1 MHRNIKNQLPVKA
14 IFKYISLLIFSGLII
29 PFYFL
34 FQTSGKS
41 LLNSRINNA
50 GASIPC
56 KNEIP
61 ITFRIIKDLAKNLM
75 PALKSENNL

>member
-1 MHRNIKNQLPVKA
+1 MKS

-34 FQTSGKS
+34 LQTGGKP
-41 LLNSRINNA
+41 LLANMISNGEAN
-50 GASIPC
+50 IPC
-56 KNEIP
+56 KNEMP
-61 ITFRIIKDLAKNLM
+61 ITFRIIKDMAKNLM

>member
-1 MHRNIKNQLPVKA
+1 MKS

-34 FQTSGKS
+34 LQTGGKP
-41 LLNSRINNA
+41 LLANRISNGEAN
-50 GASIPC
+50 IPC
-56 KNEIP
+56 QNEMP
-61 ITFRIIKDLAKNLM
+61 ITFRIIKDMAKNLM

>member
-1 MHRNIKNQLPVKA
+1 VKA

-34 FQTSGKS
+34 LQSGSKS
-41 LLNSRINNA
+41 LLNSGINRHESN
-50 GASIPC
+50 IDC
-56 KNEIP
+56 QNEMP
-61 ITFRIIKDLAKNLM
+61 ITFRIIKDMAKNLM

>member
-1 MHRNIKNQLPVKA
+1 VKA

-34 FQTSGKS
+34 LQPVGKT
-41 LLNSRINNA
+41 LLNSGISKP
-50 GASIPC
+50 GS
-56 KNEIP
+56 KNEMP
-61 ITFRIIKDLAKNLM
+61 ITFRIIKDMAKNLM

>member
-1 MHRNIKNQLPVKA
+1 MKS

-34 FQTSGKS
+34 LQTGGKS
-41 LLNSRINNA
+41 LLNNRISNREA
-50 GASIPC
+50 TIPC
-56 KNEIP
+56 QNEMP
-61 ITFRIIKDLAKNLM
+61 ITFRIIKDMAKNLM

>member
-1 MHRNIKNQLPVKA
+1 VKA

-34 FQTSGKS
+34 LQPGSKT
-41 LLNSRINNA
+41 LLNSGISKT
-50 GASIPC
+50 GS
-56 KNEIP
+56 KNEMP
-61 ITFRIIKDLAKNLM
+61 ITFRIIKDMAKNLM

>member
-1 MHRNIKNQLPVKA
+1 MKT

-34 FQTSGKS
+34 FQTGNNP
-41 LLNSRINNA
+41 LLNSRVNNLK
-50 GASIPC
+50 SNIPRQ
-56 KNEIP
+56 NELP
-61 ITFRIIKDLAKNLM
+61 ITFRIIKDMAKNLM

>member
-1 MHRNIKNQLPVKA
+1 MKT

-34 FQTSGKS
+34 LQQQGKS
-41 LLNSRINNA
+41 LVNNRIAHHSSNLVCENDM
-50 GASIPC
+50 
-56 KNEIP
+56 P
-61 ITFRIIKDLAKNLM
+61 ITFRIIKDMAKNLM